1 MYSSL
6 YKLCSHTL
14 FNSKKQLCMC
24 LASDSRLK
32 FPKCLIELSMF
43 VCTDV
48 DISVVDIAIEISE
61 KYQINVAIPSIKI
74 IPIISN

>member
-1 MYSSL
+1 
-6 YKLCSHTL
+6 
-14 FNSKKQLCMC
+14 
-24 LASDSRLK
+24 
-32 FPKCLIELSMF
+32 MF